1 MPRILTASIFVLALA
16 CSTTSS
22 SPASSPDEAQLTPW
36 DQAKVTALASQ
47 LSDAANELY
56 STFYK
61 QGTPPIGSGQGEDYR
76 QLKQEVQDIQD
87 ESKQLAVGLGKGK
100 GREETRNDY
109 RDLMANVRDAR
120 EHARRVFST
129 EDVQNQ
135 ATKVR
140 DLLNQ
145 ISPYYDANAA
155 PLGPTKR

>member
-22 SPASSPDEAQLTPW
+22 SPASSPDEAQLAPW

-47 LSDAANELY
+47 LADAANELY

-61 QGTPPIGSGQGEDYR
+61 QGPPPVGSGQGESYR
-76 QLKQEVQDIQD
+76 KLKQEVQDIQD
-87 ESKQLAVGLGKGK
+87 ESKQLAGALAKGR

-109 RDLMANVRDAR
+109 RDLMENVRDAR
-120 EHARRVFST
+120 EQARRVFST
-129 EDVQNQ
+129 EDVGNA

-145 ISPYYDANAA
+145 ISPYYDPNAK
-155 PLGPTKR
+155 PLEPLRR

>member
-1 MPRILTASIFVLALA
+1 MPRILTTSIFALALA

-22 SPASSPDEAQLTPW
+22 SPASSPAGAQLAPW
-36 DQAKVTALASQ
+36 DQAKVTELANQ
-47 LSDAANELY
+47 LAEAANELY
-56 STFYK
+56 GTFYK
-61 QGTPPIGSGQGEDYR
+61 QGAPQVGSGQGEDYR

-87 ESKQLAVGLGKGK
+87 ESKQLAGALSKGQ
-100 GREETRNDY
+100 GREDTRNDY
-109 RDLMANVRDAR
+109 RDLMENVRDAR